1 MHEQQNEF
9 QFLEGAPSDMAL
21 PDPRSSLFAD
31 IATLWELP
39 VGQVAHVNLSGHN
52 MSDLEGRIELA
63 RAPDLPLDRRE
74 VLALRIGTIE
84 FSSRQIVSWSLA

>member
-1 MHEQQNEF
+1 MYEQQNEF
-9 QFLEGAPSDMAL
+9 VFTDGSLADIAL
-21 PDPRSSLFAD
+21 PGPRSGLFTD

-52 MSDLEGRIELA
+52 MSDLQGRIELA

-84 FSSRQIVSWSLA
+84 FSSRQIVSWSLV